1 MFEDEFLDEEFVGGV
16 FSKEIDGGR
25 AGASIRLD
33 DRGLIAR
40 LSDGEQFYL
49 GYNEC
54 NLEIGGASGR
64 MIFCRNADRSL
75 TMFCED
81 KRFAAALER
90 SSAGELMEQLEGINA
105 IGRKRKIVGHAGFWA
120 FLIACAALLIG
131 GWFGI
136 KWGAR
141 EAIVHVPFEVDE
153 QLGDAVYEQALEEV
167 AQMTGEDEVTLI
179 DDDAVRLPLQ
189 QLVDDLS
196 EHSLMPEVKFHVLV
210 CDTDIPNA
218 VALPGGR
225 MIVFRGLIDLV
236 ETPEELL
243 AVLAHEMAHVTLR
256 HHLKSIAGSIGLIA
270 AIEII
275 VGDVGGL
282 VALATEVLRAAAL
295 MDNSREH
302 EHEADLEGVR
312 MMHEA
317 GIDPAHAIRMLESL
331 PHAHV
336 PDALAWHSS
345 HPDIEER
352 VEAIR
357 ELVAEL
363 PAREYSPIDFDLDA
377 LRAAIKNRK
386 VADDVDEEAENARQ
400 DNPKANNEK
409 PADGKEKEEGNVEQ
423 ARPENVLQEAATK

>member
-1 MFEDEFLDEEFVGGV
+1 MFDDELLDEEFSGGV

-33 DRGLIAR
+33 DRGLIAL

-75 TMFCED
+75 TIFCED
-81 KRFAAALER
+81 NRFAAALER
-90 SSAGELMEQLEGINA
+90 SSAGELMEQLEQINA
-105 IGRKRKIVGHAGFWA
+105 IGRKRKITGHVGFWG
-120 FLIACAALLIG
+120 FLIACAVLLIG

-136 KWGAR
+136 IWGAR
-141 EAIVHVPFEVDE
+141 EAIVAVPFEVDME
-153 QLGDAVYEQALEEV
+153 LGDAVYEQALDEV
-167 AQMTGEDEVTLI
+167 AQMTGQDEVTLI
-179 DDDAVRLPLQ
+179 DDDDVRLPLQ
-189 QLVDDLS
+189 KLVDDLS
-196 EHSLMPEVKFHVLV
+196 PHSAMPEVKFHVLV

-236 ETPEELL
+236 ETPEELQ

-256 HHLKSIAGSIGLIA
+256 HHLKSIAGSIGLVV
-270 AIEII
+270 AIEIL

-282 VALATEVLRAAAL
+282 VALATEALRAAAL

-312 MMHEA
+312 MLHEA
-317 GIDPAHAIRMLESL
+317 GIDPKHAIAMLESL
-331 PHAHV
+331 PDAHV
-336 PDALAWHSS
+336 PDALAWLSS

-357 ELVAEL
+357 ELVADL
-363 PAREYSPIDFDLDA
+363 PERDYSPLDFDLAA
-377 LRAAIKNRK
+377 LRAAIKNRRPANE
-386 VADDVDEEAENARQ
+386 VAEDEKAEKNENKNGEENA
-400 DNPKANNEK
+400 
-409 PADGKEKEEGNVEQ
+409 EESVEQ
-423 ARPENVLQEAATK
+423 VRPENVLQEAGK

>member
-1 MFEDEFLDEEFVGGV
+1 MFEDDYLDEEFSGGV
-16 FSKEIDGGR
+16 FSREIDGGR

-33 DRGLIAR
+33 DRGIIAQ
-40 LSDGEQFYL
+40 LKDGDQFSL
-49 GYNEC
+49 GYSEC
-54 NLEIGGASGR
+54 SLEIGGASGR
-64 MIFCRNADRSL
+64 MVFCRNADRSL
-75 TMFCED
+75 TIFCED
-81 KRFAAALER
+81 KRFPAALER

-105 IGRKRKIVGHAGFWA
+105 IGRKRKIAGHAGFWG

-131 GWFGI
+131 GWYAI
-136 KWGAR
+136 LWGAR
-141 EAIVHVPFEVDE
+141 EAVVHVPFEVD
-153 QLGDAVYEQALEEV
+153 QKLGDAVYEQALNEV
-167 AQMTGEDEVTLI
+167 ARMTGENEVTLI
-179 DDDAVRLPLQ
+179 EDDAVRLPLQ

-196 EHSLMPEVKFHVLV
+196 RHSLLPNVKFQVLV

-256 HHLKSIAGSIGLIA
+256 HHLKSIAGSIGLVV
-270 AIEII
+270 AIEIL

-282 VALATEVLRAAAL
+282 IALATEALRAAAL

-302 EHEADLEGVR
+302 EHEADLEGAR
-312 MMHEA
+312 MLHEA
-317 GIDPAHAIRMLESL
+317 GYDPAHAIAMLESL
-331 PHAHV
+331 PDAHV
-336 PDALAWHSS
+336 PDALAWLSS

-363 PAREYSPIDFDLDA
+363 PAREYSPLEFDLA
-377 LRAAIKNRK
+377 GLRAAIRNRNPEGAGDANKNEDNDKDREK
-386 VADDVDEEAENARQ
+386 KKQDQLRLEN
-400 DNPKANNEK
+400 E
-409 PADGKEKEEGNVEQ
+409 
-423 ARPENVLQEAATK
+423 LQESGTK